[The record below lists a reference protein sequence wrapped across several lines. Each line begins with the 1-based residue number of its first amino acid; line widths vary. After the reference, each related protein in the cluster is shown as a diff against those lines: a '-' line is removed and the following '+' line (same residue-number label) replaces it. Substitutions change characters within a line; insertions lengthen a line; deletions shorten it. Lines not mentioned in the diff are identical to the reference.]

1 MRALPGTGP
10 QFSNGKICM
19 SAKSLT
25 YLLLL
30 TILLAAGCFNRRS
43 EPAPDEST
51 PSASPQEAEPADSL
65 TVSTEAAAAFAEL
78 NPVTVSEEEQW
89 RTFRIVPAESKAAYI
104 VDEELFAGAASKY
117 GLEIGKTK
125 VIGESQDLDGLF
137 QIDLSHPAI
146 GPNRFAVFLPTLR
159 TDHVLRDG
167 WIRENALESDRFPLA
182 VFVASEVLE
191 GPATYQEGE
200 ETTFQ
205 LKGDLTLRG
214 ITLST
219 TWEVA
224 ARLDGS
230 TISGTMQTRVRMTE
244 LGFDPP
250 NFANTLTV
258 NDEFTILID
267 FVALEI

>member
-1 MRALPGTGP
+1 MRT
-10 QFSNGKICM
+10 
-19 SAKSLT
+19 KSLT
-25 YLLLL
+25 YFLLL

-43 EPAPDEST
+43 GPAPNAST
-51 PSASPQEAEPADSL
+51 PSAPPQEAEPSDIV
-65 TVSTEAAAAFAEL
+65 TVSADAAAAFAEL
-78 NPVTVSEEEQW
+78 KPVTVSEEELW
-89 RTFRIVPAESKAAYI
+89 RTFRIVPAESKAAYV

-137 QIDLSHPAI
+137 QIDLSHSAI

-159 TDHVLRDG
+159 TDQVLRDG

-182 VFVASEVLE
+182 VFVARKVIE
-191 GPATYQEGE
+191 GPATYLEGE

-205 LKGDLTLRG
+205 LEGDLTMRG
-214 ITLST
+214 ITLSA
-219 TWEVA
+219 TWEVS

-230 TISGTMQTRVRMTE
+230 TISGTMQTRLRMTE

-258 NDEFTILID
+258 NDEFAILID
-267 FVALEI
+267 FVAQEIH

>member
-25 YLLLL
+25 CFLLL
-30 TILLAAGCFNRRS
+30 TILLVSGCFNRRS

-51 PSASPQEAEPADSL
+51 PSASPQEAEPSDSL

-89 RTFRIVPAESKAAYI
+89 RAFRIVSAESKAAYI

-159 TDHVLRDG
+159 TDQVLRDG

-191 GPATYQEGE
+191 GPATYQEGD

>member
-1 MRALPGTGP
+1 MR
-10 QFSNGKICM
+10 
-19 SAKSLT
+19 AKSLT
-25 YLLLL
+25 YFLLL

-43 EPAPDEST
+43 EPAPNEST
-51 PSASPQEAEPADSL
+51 PAASPQEAEPSDTV

-89 RTFRIVPAESKAAYI
+89 RAFRIVSAESKAAYV

-137 QIDLSHPAI
+137 QIDLSHSAI

-159 TDHVLRDG
+159 TDQVLRDG

>member
-1 MRALPGTGP
+1 
-10 QFSNGKICM
+10 M

-25 YLLLL
+25 YFLLL
-30 TILLAAGCFNRRS
+30 TILLVSGCFNRRS
-43 EPAPDEST
+43 EPAPDESK
-51 PSASPQEAEPADSL
+51 PSASPQEAEPSDSL

-89 RTFRIVPAESKAAYI
+89 RAFRIVPAESKAAYV

-159 TDHVLRDG
+159 TDQVLRDG

-205 LKGDLTLRG
+205 LQGDLTLRG

>member
-1 MRALPGTGP
+1 MR
-10 QFSNGKICM
+10 
-19 SAKSLT
+19 AKSLS
-25 YLLLL
+25 YFLLL
-30 TILLAAGCFNRRS
+30 TTLLASGCFNRRS
-43 EPAPDEST
+43 EPAPNEST
-51 PSASPQEAEPADSL
+51 PSATAQVAEPSDTV
-65 TVSTEAAAAFAEL
+65 TVSTDAAAAFAEL
-78 NPVTVSEEEQW
+78 KPVTISEEEQW
-89 RTFRIVPAESKAAYI
+89 RAFRIVPAESKAAYV
-104 VDEELFAGAASKY
+104 VDEELFAGAARKY
-117 GLEIGKTK
+117 DLEIGKTK
-125 VIGESQDLDGLF
+125 VIGESQDIDGLF
-137 QIDLSHPAI
+137 QIDLSHSAI

-159 TDHVLRDG
+159 TDQVLRDG

-182 VFVASEVLE
+182 VFVASKVIE
-191 GPATYQEGE
+191 GPAFYQEGE

-205 LKGDLTLRG
+205 LQGDLTMRG

-230 TISGTMQTRVRMTE
+230 TISGTMQTRLRMTE

-267 FVALEI
+267 FVAQEIH